1 MKKFR
6 FFLAL
11 SLLLSSLAIMA
22 QKYNPEIYDE
32 RGQYLK
38 ETPPPVYQENRFEFG
53 LYSMGPKVYP
63 SGTVEAFASYRSGFG
78 TWGFL
83 QYSQAVISKEWVDKG
98 YTLSQKRFNL
108 GMNIALSYD
117 FYGPRNS
124 QIKVFGGLGYRFGQ
138 SFFGPLAG
146 GHLTVNRWHIRAF
159 GLYATSSAYKSSYS
173 DISEESYA
181 LYGHLGDPIIIDGF
195 DPNSWWRITCGY
207 KLSDRFNLGFISERF
222 YATGLFGEY
231 ELRFPSMEIKK
242 MYLKFISGRNFM
254 FKENSFF
261 MGTVLYL

>member
-1 MKKFR
+1 MKKLR

-32 RGQYLK
+32 RGQYLR
-38 ETPPPVYQENRFEFG
+38 EPFAPFEENRFELG
-53 LYSMGPKVYP
+53 LYSIGPRTYPVIDIETSSKLNSSMGI
-63 SGTVEAFASYRSGFG
+63 
-78 TWGFL
+78 WGFVRCA
-83 QYSQAVISKEWVDKG
+83 QAVISQDWRDKG
-98 YTLSQKRFNL
+98 YKINEKYYSP
-108 GMNIALSYD
+108 NINVALSYEKG
-117 FYGPRNS
+117 FVKSFAGIGFN
-124 QIKVFGGLGYRFGQ
+124 LGQ
-138 SFFGPLAG
+138 SFFGPLIG
-146 GHLTVNRWHIRAF
+146 TDIKIGDLQIKAF
-159 GLYATSSAYKSSYS
+159 GMYSLICAYKASYS
-173 DISEESYA
+173 EEEYA